1 MAVRRRKARGQ
12 ATTEAALGILVIST
26 VIVFG
31 IHFSE
36 VAMLSLKV
44 QEANASALWDTTA
57 KRMSYLTGAA
67 PDFQPRRTA
76 ITQEAGQEASA
87 RYADFDGRASRP
99 GNTAPTLVFTQAT
112 PIQVR
117 CNEDATVAPMDLSA
131 STDISGLF
139 GQGVGGM
146 VCWAESDFSL
156 VPGFTRRFMERE
168 PFREQHVSVTSYHV
182 CSMARANG
190 TNCPAH
196 VGIALGDWGLT
207 TDVEAENC
215 DLVAPGPG
223 ASCANTGY
231 YAMTKRIFNATH
243 TSPGVGNGQPAGE
256 QLSQFL
262 WNTPRGGPQIDV
274 DEDAFF
280 MAAIGENGSNGS
292 SGYMQGFV
300 DHAGAGPYIVTPGGD
315 RYQDAALYPYTLAA
329 QQREPCSFGMPC
341 DPTQSGWPTYQ

>member
-1 MAVRRRKARGQ
+1 MAVRRHRARGQ

-44 QEANASALWDTTA
+44 QEASASALWDTTG
-57 KRMSYLTGAA
+57 KRMSILTTAT
-67 PDFQPRRTA
+67 PDFGPRRTA
-76 ITQEAGQEASA
+76 IQEAGPEATT

-112 PIQVR
+112 PIQVT
-117 CNEDATVAPMDLSA
+117 CNEDATVAPMDLSG
-131 STDISGLF
+131 STDIAGMF

-146 VCWAESDFSL
+146 VCWAESDFGL
-156 VPGFTRRFMERE
+156 VPGFTRRFMQGD
-168 PFREQHVSVTSYHV
+168 PFRVQHVSVTSYHV

-190 TNCPAH
+190 NNCPARA
-196 VGIALGDWGLT
+196 GIALGDWGLT
-207 TDVEAENC
+207 TDTEAENC
-215 DLVAPGPG
+215 DLVAPGPS

-231 YAMTKRIFNATH
+231 YGMTKRVFNATH
-243 TSPGVGNGQPAGE
+243 TSPGVGNGQPAGD

-274 DEDAFF
+274 DENAFF

-292 SGYMQGFV
+292 QGYMQGFV

-329 QQREPCSFGMPC
+329 QQRERCAFGLPC
-341 DPTQSGWPTYQ
+341 DPTQWPMYQ

>member
-1 MAVRRRKARGQ
+1 MAVTRKPARGQ

-44 QEANASALWDTTA
+44 QEANASALWDTTG
-57 KRMSYLTGAA
+57 KQMHVLTTAN
-67 PDFQPRRTA
+67 PDFGPRRTA
-76 ITQEAGQEASA
+76 ISEAGPEATA

-99 GNTAPTLVFTQAT
+99 GATAPTLVFTQAT
-112 PIQVR
+112 PIQVT
-117 CNEDATVAPMDLSA
+117 CNEDASVAPMNLA
-131 STDISGLF
+131 GAAEIAGMF

-146 VCWAESDFSL
+146 TCWAESDFSL
-156 VPGFTRRFMERE
+156 VPGFTRRFMQRE
-168 PFREQHVSVTSYHV
+168 PFREQHVAVTAYHI

-190 TNCPAH
+190 NNCAAQ

-207 TDVEAENC
+207 SGSEAQNC

-223 ASCANTGY
+223 SACANTGY
-231 YAMTKRIFNATH
+231 YAMTKRVFDAMH
-243 TSPGVGNGQPAGE
+243 SGPGVGNGQPAGE

-262 WNTPRGGPQIDV
+262 WNIPRGGPQIDL
-274 DEDAFF
+274 DEEAFF
-280 MAAIGENGSNGS
+280 LAAIGEDGAYKQ
-292 SGYMQGFV
+292 GYV

-315 RYQDAALYPYTLAA
+315 RYDTPALQSYMQAA
-329 QQREPCSFGMPC
+329 QQRDTCAFGLPCAPS
-341 DPTQSGWPTYQ
+341 SWPMYQ